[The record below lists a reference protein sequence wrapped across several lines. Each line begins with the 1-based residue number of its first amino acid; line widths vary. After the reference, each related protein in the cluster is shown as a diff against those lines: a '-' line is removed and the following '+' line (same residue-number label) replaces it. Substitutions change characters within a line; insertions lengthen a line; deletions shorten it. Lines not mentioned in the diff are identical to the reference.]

1 MAKTF
6 NLIARRRPTDSWTAW
21 CSTNDEHTVKYNIK
35 VIESYGWQWSLET
48 PMPSKVFRELA
59 FAQDIDPKK
68 VLLFMMGR
76 TSFIL
81 EDLEKLKEGTV

>member
-1 MAKTF
+1 
-6 NLIARRRPTDSWTAW
+6 
-21 CSTNDEHTVKYNIK
+21 
-35 VIESYGWQWSLET
+35 
-48 PMPSKVFRELA
+48 MPSKVFRELA

-76 TSFIL
+76 TSFVL